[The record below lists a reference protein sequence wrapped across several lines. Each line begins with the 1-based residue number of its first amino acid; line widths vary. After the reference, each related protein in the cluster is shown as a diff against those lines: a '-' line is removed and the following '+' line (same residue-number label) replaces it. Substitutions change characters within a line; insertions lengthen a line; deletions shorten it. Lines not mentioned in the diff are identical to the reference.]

1 MIKELRKDNKVDWNE
16 KITIELTLAD
26 LQLLYDCIGAVPW
39 HYVTLRH
46 KDTSFKSNAEN
57 ISGSSLYDNLEDILA
72 KHNGLIDYEENN
84 LNLNL
89 NLTLETID

>member
-1 MIKELRKDNKVDWNE
+1 MIKEIRKDNKINWDE

-39 HYVTLRH
+39 NYIALRH
-46 KDTSFKSNAEN
+46 KNTFFKSNAEN
-57 ISGSSLYDNLEDILA
+57 MSNSSLYNDLEDILA

-84 LNLNL
+84 LNLNID
-89 NLTLETID
+89 LTLETIN